1 MKPSSSKRKSGEAL
15 DADKRLEIVSELAA
29 LNGQSKMGL
38 VRTLKTLHDKGLL
51 VDALVE
57 TPTELGYKRQV
68 RRAFEK
74 DALYTQTPYGTML
87 SQMELPVVDEKMKAK
102 QPSMWYIN
110 PFALLF
116 QLCVANVALFN
127 LIKDAVGIAG
137 TKTLR
142 IVLYFDGVNP
152 GNPLAPDPQQLLQAI
167 YWCFIDLP
175 NWFLRRKEGWFCFSL
190 TREIWIK
197 DMPGEMSEFCKM
209 VMLVFFAAVGDSFH
223 KGITIQCGAESVVL
237 RATFGGFLADE
248 KGLKELFS
256 VKGQAGNVLCM
267 NCLNVRNRWCRLQPG
282 QQHFWDP
289 DISQRKPA
297 SSHHIREMVHRISEE
312 PGKTKREQLEKDFGI
327 NYVPTGLLWEHHL
340 MTNILD
346 PCRNYIRDWMHTF
359 VSGGVAG
366 THLAKICGAL
376 HDIGIGIEIVHTY
389 AQNFKLP
396 RCRSNGKVSDLYFK
410 ANLVV
415 TDHVKMFAGDVL
427 GMVCIMYAF
436 LIDKIQPRGLL
447 ETNIECF
454 AALFVMLSILR
465 RGDMSNAIHITLT
478 AITMKH
484 NRLFLDL
491 YGDKDAKI
499 KFHHTYHIPDDMLY
513 LMKCLSC
520 FPAERKNKD
529 AIAVSNAST
538 THIEKAS
545 VIAFL
550 HRTIDYW
557 NDSKAC
563 HEIYLNDPRAVALH
577 GQRLSKAASATLTC
591 GEVHINDM
599 VFLFDGSIGKV
610 RSFYQHGDCLSVGV
624 DVHKA
629 ISHAKLLFEID
640 AHDVQFIDARSIV
653 EQVFWYANATG
664 IIAVFPKYD

>member
-29 LNGQSKMGL
+29 INGQSKMGL
-38 VRTLKTLHDKGLL
+38 VKTLKTLHDKGLL

-116 QLCVANVALFN
+116 QLCATDVALFN

-137 TKTLR
+137 TKALR

-167 YWCFIDLP
+167 YWCFVDLP
-175 NWFLRRKEGWFCFSL
+175 NWFLRRKDGWFCFSL

-197 DMPGEMSEFCKM
+197 DMAGGMSEFCKM
-209 VMLVFFAAVGDSFH
+209 VVGVFFSAVGDSFH
-223 KGITIQCGAESVVL
+223 EGITIQCGAESVVL
-237 RATFGGFLADE
+237 RATFAGFLADE

-256 VKGQAGNVLCM
+256 VKGQAGNIMCM
-267 NCLNVRNRWCRLQPG
+267 NCLNVRNRWCTLKPG
-282 QQHFWDP
+282 EQHFWDP

-297 SSHHIREMVHRISEE
+297 TSQHIRAMVRRISEE
-312 PGKTKREQLEKDFGI
+312 PGKTKRERLEMGFGI

-366 THLAKICGAL
+366 THLAMICGAL
-376 HDIGIGIEIVHTY
+376 HNIGIGIEIVHTY

-396 RCRSNGKVSDLYFK
+396 RSRGSTVSDLYFK
-410 ANLVV
+410 QNLVT
-415 TDHVKMFAGDVL
+415 TDHVKMFASDVL

-454 AALFVMLSILR
+454 AALFVMLCILR

-478 AITMKH
+478 AITLKH

-491 YGDKDAKI
+491 YGNNNVKI
-499 KFHHTYHIPDDMLY
+499 KFHHTYHMPDDMLY

-529 AIAVSNAST
+529 AIAVSKANT

-545 VIAFL
+545 VISFL

-557 NDSKAC
+557 NDSKGC
-563 HEIYLNDPRAVALH
+563 REMYVNDPRAVAMH
-577 GQRLSKAASATLTC
+577 GQRLYKAASATLAC

-599 VFLFDGSIGKV
+599 VFLVDGSIGKV
-610 RSFYQHGDCLSVGV
+610 RSFYQHDECIYVGV

-629 ISHAKLLFEID
+629 ISHATLLFEID
-640 AHDVQFIDARSIV
+640 VHEVQFIDARSIV
-653 EQVFWYANATG
+653 EPVFWHAKETC
-664 IIAVFPKYD
+664 ILAVVPKCD

>member
-1 MKPSSSKRKSGEAL
+1 
-15 DADKRLEIVSELAA
+15 
-29 LNGQSKMGL
+29 
-38 VRTLKTLHDKGLL
+38 
-51 VDALVE
+51 
-57 TPTELGYKRQV
+57 
-68 RRAFEK
+68 
-74 DALYTQTPYGTML
+74 
-87 SQMELPVVDEKMKAK
+87 
-102 QPSMWYIN
+102 
-110 PFALLF
+110 
-116 QLCVANVALFN
+116 
-127 LIKDAVGIAG
+127 
-137 TKTLR
+137 
-142 IVLYFDGVNP
+142 
-152 GNPLAPDPQQLLQAI
+152 
-167 YWCFIDLP
+167 
-175 NWFLRRKEGWFCFSL
+175 
-190 TREIWIK
+190 
-197 DMPGEMSEFCKM
+197 
-209 VMLVFFAAVGDSFH
+209 
-223 KGITIQCGAESVVL
+223 
-237 RATFGGFLADE
+237 
-248 KGLKELFS
+248 
-256 VKGQAGNVLCM
+256 
-267 NCLNVRNRWCRLQPG
+267 
-282 QQHFWDP
+282 
-289 DISQRKPA
+289 
-297 SSHHIREMVHRISEE
+297 
-312 PGKTKREQLEKDFGI
+312 
-327 NYVPTGLLWEHHL
+327 

-396 RCRSNGKVSDLYFK
+396 RCRSGGKISDLYFK

-478 AITMKH
+478 AITLKH

-491 YGDKDAKI
+491 YGNKDAKI

-563 HEIYLNDPRAVALH
+563 HEIYLNNPRAVALH

-653 EQVFWYANATG
+653 EPVFWYANATG